1 MNRSLSPLSFAFL
14 FAGSFLGAGF
24 LSGREL
30 WQFFGVFGKPGIA
43 GFAVSLALFFSFSAA
58 LLLRAENSGEE
69 DPAVLFS
76 GEDGGWRRTSF
87 RILEAIFLLG
97 IFFVMTAGAAA
108 LLGSFFRLPKAL
120 GAGVFALVC
129 TLCARK
135 GAEAVAKALSFSV
148 PLLLLAA
155 FLVFVR
161 FLRAGD
167 LFSLDLSALA
177 EAPGPLANPFL
188 SALLYASFNYFG
200 AAAILLPFAK
210 LPRRRRS
217 LLSGA
222 AAGSLMLLFCGLFV
236 LLPLFA
242 CAPAAGSALPMLALC
257 ESLHP
262 LLGSVF
268 ALLLLLGMFGAAL
281 TRVFALLKLC
291 ERLHGGRRPK
301 PAAPVL
307 LLTAAAAAAGSFG
320 FERLVALLYPLFGV
334 LGLFAFLCFLT
345 SGRKRCAPR
354 PLRRGLSRKNAA
366 QP

>member
-43 GFAVSLALFFSFSAA
+43 GFAVSLVLFFSFSAA

-69 DPAVLFS
+69 DPAALFS
-76 GEDGGWRRTSF
+76 GEDGGLRRNLF
-87 RILEAIFLLG
+87 RILEALFLLG

-108 LLGSFFRLPKAL
+108 LLDSAFRLPKTL
-120 GAGVFALVC
+120 GAGVFALLC
-129 TLCARK
+129 ALCARK

-167 LFSLDLSALA
+167 LFSLDFSAA
-177 EAPGPLANPFL
+177 AQAPGPLANPFL

-217 LLSGA
+217 LLLGA

-242 CAPAAGSALPMLALC
+242 CAPARGSALPMLALC

-268 ALLLLLGMFGAAL
+268 AMLLLLGMFGAAL

-291 ERLHGGRRPK
+291 ERLPGERRPK
-301 PAAPVL
+301 PAAPVF